1 MKMLRYHDITK
12 SDMKNGSGL
21 RTVLWVAGCNHHCKG
36 CQNPITWDPEGGLLF
51 DAEAEKELFDELD
64 KDYCSGLTLSGG
76 DPLYP
81 DNRFAIALLLEK
93 FRDRYGYAG
102 DKTVWI
108 YTGYTMDELKNQMY
122 DDAELWRIMY
132 DADVIVDGPYI
143 EEQRDTSRY
152 WVGSDNQIIW
162 ICDGIKP
169 DLALPIGYVPRYIPQ
184 PKEYLKSLSE
194 EQHEKEKGC
203 DC

>member
-12 SDMKNGSGL
+12 SDLKNGSGL

-36 CQNPITWDPEGGLLF
+36 CQNPLTWDPEGGLLF

-81 DNRFAIALLLEK
+81 DNRFAVAMLIHK
-93 FRDRYGYAG
+93 FRNRYGYLSG
-102 DKTVWI
+102 KDIWI
-108 YTGYTMDELKNQMY
+108 YTGYTMNELIKEATEGDDEDLRFILNFG
-122 DDAELWRIMY
+122 
-132 DADVIVDGPYI
+132 DVIVDGPYI

-162 ICDGIKP
+162 TIDEHLRFTG
-169 DLALPIGYVPRYIPQ
+169 DFARYIPQ

>member
-12 SDMKNGSGL
+12 SDIKNGSGL

-81 DNRFAIALLLEK
+81 DNRFAVAMLIRK
-93 FRDRYGYAG
+93 FRNRYGYRKG
-102 DKTVWI
+102 KDIWI
-108 YTGYTMDELKNQMY
+108 YTGYTMNELIKEATEGNDENLRFILNFG
-122 DDAELWRIMY
+122 
-132 DADVIVDGPYI
+132 DVIVDGPYI
-143 EEQRDTSRY
+143 EGLRDTSRY
-152 WVGSDNQIIW
+152 WVGSDNQVIW
-162 ICDGIKP
+162 KVDHDLRFTDGCI
-169 DLALPIGYVPRYIPQ
+169 RYIPQ
-184 PKEYLKSLSE
+184 PKEYVKSLSD